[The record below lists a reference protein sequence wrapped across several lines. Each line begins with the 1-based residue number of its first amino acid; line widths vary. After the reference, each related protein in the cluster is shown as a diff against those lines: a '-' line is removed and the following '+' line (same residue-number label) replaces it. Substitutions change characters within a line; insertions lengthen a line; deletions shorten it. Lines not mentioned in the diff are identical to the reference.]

1 MGGRKMKATNEKEIV
16 YRPKRKSTKN
26 GLDLNFSWDFLVSF
40 AFFPFFFYT

>member
-16 YRPKRKSTKN
+16 YRPTERMS
-26 GLDLNFSWDFLVSF
+26 LNFSWDFLVSF